1 MQFSLKRIPS
11 FLFHQVKKLKHI
23 KDSPH
28 QIALGFAFGVWT
40 NFTPIFGFH
49 YIIAVIL
56 SFLFKAN
63 MIATII
69 GVVITGLPFIFPFF
83 MMISWYAG
91 SIIFSSADST
101 TITFAFDSFLN
112 TVTEKF
118 LEIFIGSILLFPII
132 TAIVYFR
139 VFYVLKSW
147 KLRKSLN
154 RKKI

>member
-1 MQFSLKRIPS
+1 MQFSLKRITR
-11 FLFHQVKKLKHI
+11 FLFHKVKKLKHI

-69 GVVITGLPFIFPFF
+69 GVAITGLPFIFPFF
-83 MMISWYAG
+83 MMISWFVG
-91 SIIFSSADST
+91 SIFFDTSQSKT
-101 TITFAFDSFLN
+101 LTFELDSFLN

-132 TAIVYFR
+132 TAIVYFP